1 VRATTNED
9 NLHSMLEK
17 TTTEHSADATRAVD
31 HISHPY
37 YLVFITGQTVRQRY
51 APDSVAI

>member
-1 VRATTNED
+1 
-9 NLHSMLEK
+9 MLEK

-37 YLVFITGQTVRQRY
+37 YLVFITYQTVRQRY
-51 APDSVAI
+51 APTSVAI